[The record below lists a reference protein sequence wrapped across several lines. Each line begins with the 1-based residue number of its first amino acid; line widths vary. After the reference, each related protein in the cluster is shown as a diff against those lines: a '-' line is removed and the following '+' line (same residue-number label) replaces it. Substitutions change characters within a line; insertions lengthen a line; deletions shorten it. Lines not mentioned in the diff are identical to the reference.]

1 MCPWEFALEMDGS
14 KRTDK
19 EFVNALGKRIKG
31 ITTPDKIPKKLR
43 ESEEEQP

>member
-1 MCPWEFALEMDGS
+1 MCPWEFALDMDGS